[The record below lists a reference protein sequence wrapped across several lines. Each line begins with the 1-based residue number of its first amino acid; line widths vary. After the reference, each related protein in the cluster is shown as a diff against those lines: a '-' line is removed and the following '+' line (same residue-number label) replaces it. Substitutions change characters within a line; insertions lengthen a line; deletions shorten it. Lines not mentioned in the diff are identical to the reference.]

1 MTLDI
6 RTSCRT
12 PAQNLQPERPSAH
25 LKSKIQVLT
34 SIALK
39 LSTSVVTL
47 GPCGLYQ
54 TLSAASCNNI
64 KKHIFLTFILWVH
77 LMSGVCAGAPLS
89 ITGTKM
95 TLKADRVPLQEL
107 LREARTHGIKI
118 KIDPDINP
126 VITAD
131 FADKD
136 IQTAFEDLLKG
147 YSHAFI
153 WSRDNSGGQKLSQIV
168 IFREGHM
175 DQARN
180 IRSAFH
186 RNLDV
191 IKNPETGAY
200 YVKNRFLITFS
211 RPVSKDRIQLIL
223 KKFNAKIISVH
234 RDMGIYAVTVRD
246 AADIRPLLAQLNQEG
261 FIAEAE
267 PDYAYQAPETQR
279 AMPIMGNSPP
289 AGQTDPVQV
298 ADDSFSVAVLDT
310 GLMAEYAGNDFIKG
324 SFDALSPDSAISDD
338 VGHGTQM
345 ALIASGQVAPMGT
358 PPGGFANQV
367 LSVRAF
373 DDNGFT
379 SNTIIMNSID
389 YALENGARV
398 LSLSWG
404 SETDSAFL
412 KSAMNYAV
420 SKGLV
425 VVAAAG
431 NSPTGKPVYPA
442 AYEPVIAVSAL
453 APDGNT
459 WDQSNYGDFVDLSAP
474 GFASLPVGSEGE
486 PGTYAGTSISTA
498 YLAGKLA
505 AFLREHPDAETI
517 SPDVLLNLK

>member
-1 MTLDI
+1 M
-6 RTSCRT
+6 
-12 PAQNLQPERPSAH
+12 SA
-25 LKSKIQVLT
+25 
-34 SIALK
+34 
-39 LSTSVVTL
+39 
-47 GPCGLYQ
+47 
-54 TLSAASCNNI
+54 
-64 KKHIFLTFILWVH
+64 
-77 LMSGVCAGAPLS
+77 VCSAGASLS
-89 ITGTKM
+89 IMGTKM
-95 TLKADRVPLQEL
+95 TLKADSVPLQDL
-107 LREARTHGIKI
+107 LKDAVAHGIKI

-126 VITAD
+126 LITAD

-136 IQTAFEDLLKG
+136 IQKAFEDLLKG

-153 WSRDNSGGQKLSQIV
+153 WSQDSSGGQKLSQIA

-180 IRSAFH
+180 IRSAFR

-200 YVKNRFLITFS
+200 YVRNRLLITFS
-211 RPVSKDRIQLIL
+211 RPVSKNRIQRVL
-223 KKFNAKIISVH
+223 KKFNAKIIPVH

-246 AADIRPLLAQLNQEG
+246 AADIRPLLERLNREG
-261 FIAEAE
+261 IIAGAE

-279 AMPIMGNSPP
+279 TIAILENSPSDS
-289 AGQTDPVQV
+289 QTDLGQV

-324 SFDALSPDSAISDD
+324 TFDALSPDSPISDD

-345 ALIASGQVAPMGT
+345 ALIASGQVAPMGIL
-358 PPGGFANQV
+358 PGGFANPV

-379 SNTIIMNSID
+379 SNTLIMQSIE

-431 NSPTGKPVYPA
+431 NSPTGTPVYPA

-474 GFASLPVGSEGE
+474 GFASLPVGSKGE

-517 SPDVLLNLK
+517 SPDVVLNLK

>member
-1 MTLDI
+1 
-6 RTSCRT
+6 
-12 PAQNLQPERPSAH
+12 
-25 LKSKIQVLT
+25 
-34 SIALK
+34 
-39 LSTSVVTL
+39 
-47 GPCGLYQ
+47 
-54 TLSAASCNNI
+54 
-64 KKHIFLTFILWVH
+64 
-77 LMSGVCAGAPLS
+77 MSGVCFGASLS

-95 TLKADRVPLQEL
+95 TLKADGVLLQDL
-107 LREARTHGIKI
+107 LGEAFAHGIEI

-136 IQTAFEDLLKG
+136 IQKAFEDLLKG
-147 YSHAFI
+147 YNHAFI
-153 WSRDNSGGQKLSQIV
+153 WSQDSSGAQKLSQVV

-180 IRSAFH
+180 IRSAFR

-191 IKNPETGAY
+191 IKNSETGAY

-211 RPVSKDRIQLIL
+211 RPVSKDRTQRIL
-223 KKFNAKIISVH
+223 EKFNAKITPVH
-234 RDMGIYAVTVRD
+234 RDMGIYAVTVQD
-246 AADIRPLLAQLNQEG
+246 AADIQPLLERLNREG
-261 FIAEAE
+261 IIAGAE

-279 AMPIMGNSPP
+279 AITILENSLP
-289 AGQTDPVQV
+289 AAQTDPIQV

-324 SFDALSPDSAISDD
+324 SFDALSPDSPISDD

-358 PPGGFANQV
+358 LPGEFANPV

-379 SNTIIMNSID
+379 SNTIIMQSID

-404 SETDSAFL
+404 SEIDSAFL

-505 AFLREHPDAETI
+505 AFLRGHPDAETI
-517 SPDVLLNLK
+517 SPDVLMNPK